1 MQTAV
6 IPEISTNV
14 VSYLDPTG
22 QVQVDERLMAA
33 RISSVEG
40 TTVALLDLSL
50 IHI

>member
-6 IPEISTNV
+6 IPEISTKL

-22 QVQVDERLMAA
+22 QVQVDERHMAA